1 MISKILNYYYTNKKK
16 IIIVL
21 SSILVIVLGILSF
34 YLINY
39 EYKTEEN
46 VLEIEEIVKESKD
59 DEVNINELEKIFI
72 DIKGEVV
79 NPGVYELDNGS
90 KVIDAINASGGLT
103 SNAYTR
109 YLNLS
114 KKLKDED
121 VIIVNNLSEIEEI
134 KESKNKEIIK
144 ETSNSVSIEVT
155 DVITN
160 DYVNETDNSNQEYK
174 LININTASIEE
185 FTTINGIGTSTAK
198 KIIDY
203 REKNGYFE
211 SVEDIKNVSGIGEK
225 KYEQIKEYITIK

>member
-1 MISKILNYYYTNKKK
+1 MISKVINYYYTNKKK

-21 SSILVIVLGILSF
+21 SSILVIVLGLLSF

-39 EYKTEEN
+39 EYKTKEN
-46 VLEIEEIVKESKD
+46 VLEIEDLVKESKN
-59 DEVNINELEKIFI
+59 EVNINEDNKIFI
-72 DIKGEVV
+72 DIKGEVL

-144 ETSNSVSIEVT
+144 ETLNSVSIETT

-160 DYVNETDNSNQEYK
+160 DYVNETDSSSQEYK
-174 LININTASIEE
+174 LVNINTASIEE
-185 FTTINGIGTSTAK
+185 FTTINGIGTSTAE